1 MFAGVKVH
9 SSEEKRAVSASDRL
23 VILETWERASKDRNF
38 NEEEFIDKIAED
50 MCLHPRGVRRVI
62 AAAVAKI
69 EQKIAVA
76 CLTRGQRIA
85 DAAGATIDRVMAT
98 LEEGLEAET
107 YIVLKD
113 KDGPIL
119 GPDGKIQMV
128 SVPNHTARVR
138 AASELASIH
147 GIYAPRAVEVSGE
160 VSHTHKVSKLTN
172 DELQKRLQQAAR
184 VLRDIE
190 ASGKIIDMPVDQ
202 KQSEGGL
209 IG

>member
-9 SSEEKRAVSASDRL
+9 SSEEKRVVSSSDRL
-23 VILETWERASKDRNF
+23 VILEMWERASKERNF
-38 NEEEFIDKIAED
+38 DEERFIETVAED
-50 MCLHPRGVRRVI
+50 LCVHPRGVRKVI
-62 AAAVAKI
+62 SAAVAKI

-107 YIVLKD
+107 YMVLKD

-128 SVPNHTARVR
+128 SVPNYTARVR

-160 VSHTHKVSKLTN
+160 VSHTHRVAKLTN
-172 DELQKRLQQAAR
+172 EELQQKLTK
-184 VLRDIE
+184 LMRDIE
-190 ASGKIIDMPVDQ
+190 ANGKIIDMPVDR

-209 IG
+209 IA